1 MARIPLK
8 YLAPNAITCASMTL
22 GMVSMFHAIAGD
34 YYTAGWLIMLCVL
47 FDKAD
52 GSVARVLKAS
62 SEFGIQLDSFSDSIT
77 FGVAPAVLIHQMLTD
92 VSFSGSLFVEDP
104 VMMWILRVTVVLYVL
119 AGCLR
124 LAKFNVMAVDESGPG
139 HFLGFPTTLCGALL
153 GAWILTAMKYEWS
166 PLTFH
171 VLPAIL
177 AGMSFLM
184 VSNLPLPKA
193 RLPKSRV
200 GHFLVSASV
209 ASIYFCGLTWTA
221 PEYLLFMACFF
232 TFGGLIY
239 GGFHLRPAVSN
250 PTDGDEEPD
259 SVEETA

>member
-22 GMVSMFHAIAGD
+22 GMVSIFHAIAGE
-34 YYTAGWLIMLCVL
+34 YVTATWLILLCVL

-52 GSVARVLKAS
+52 GSVARALNAS

-77 FGVAPAVLIHQMLTD
+77 FGVAPAVLIHQMLSDPTL
-92 VSFSGSLFVEDP
+92 GGGLFVEDRM
-104 VMMWILRVTVVLYVL
+104 MMWILRLTVVLYVL

-124 LAKFNVMAVDESGPG
+124 LAKFNVMAVDQSGPG

-153 GAWILTAMKYEWS
+153 GAWILTSMKYDW
-166 PLTFH
+166 PVVTLH
-171 VLPAIL
+171 ILPGVLAAL
-177 AGMSFLM
+177 SFLM

-200 GHFLVSASV
+200 LRMPLIAAVV
-209 ASIYFCGLTWTA
+209 SIYYCGLTWTA
-221 PEYLLFMACFF
+221 PEFLLGISSIF
-232 TFGGLIY
+232 TLGGLIY
-239 GGFHLRPAVSN
+239 GALYLRPSASN
-250 PTDGDEEPD
+250 PSDDDGELD
-259 SVEETA
+259 SVEEIA